1 MCATWRQATWRSS
14 SAAAAARATTS
25 ARARDARSRKWLPS
39 CARTPGWR
47 CGSRA
52 TRRSGARSTSRAWSG
67 ATPGPRVTRA
77 GSRTSRGPTRS
88 PPSSRTGARA
98 WRPGGNEPVRACLPL
113 KGCAGMLFR
122 WTMEFQHRTLEQLL
136 LEQGRIGPDDLRK
149 VKRLQQER
157 GERLERLLLDLGFI
171 SEEDLLPLLATYLGV
186 ETVPRREFPAVPVP
200 LGNLNV
206 KFLKHA
212 KVMPL
217 AQTNGA
223 MCVAMADPADYYTI
237 QALQIATGFAVEPRL
252 ARERDILEGLDAAYG
267 NGGGGEAGA
276 TSESADADIE
286 YLSDDEEDVNHLR
299 DLASEAPVIRL
310 VNLLINRAVEQR
322 SSDIHIEPFEN
333 ELKVRYRI
341 DGVLHDVETPARRLQ
356 AAIVSRIKIMA
367 KLNIAERR
375 LPQDGRIKLRLMGK
389 EVDLRVSTLPTL
401 YGESVVLR
409 ILDRSSIVVNLDALG
424 FPEDTLGQFNRLI
437 TKPYGMILVTGP
449 TGSGK
454 TTTLYGALDKINS
467 PDKKIITIEDPV
479 EYQLFGVNQIH
490 VKSQIGLTFANG
502 LRSIVR
508 QDPDVIMV
516 GEIRDFETAEIAI
529 QAALTGHLVF
539 STLHTNDAAG
549 AVSRLLEMGVEDYLL
564 ASSLLGVLAQRLVRK
579 ACEKCRRPAEITP
592 AVQRELGGDG
602 APVQVYEGTGCEDC
616 AHTGYRGRSGIFE
629 LLQVNEVIRPLILKR
644 SSADIIKDAG
654 VQQGMRTLREDG
666 WLKVRN

>member
-1 MCATWRQATWRSS
+1 
-14 SAAAAARATTS
+14 
-25 ARARDARSRKWLPS
+25 
-39 CARTPGWR
+39 
-47 CGSRA
+47 
-52 TRRSGARSTSRAWSG
+52 
-67 ATPGPRVTRA
+67 
-77 GSRTSRGPTRS
+77 
-88 PPSSRTGARA
+88 
-98 WRPGGNEPVRACLPL
+98 
-113 KGCAGMLFR
+113 
-122 WTMEFQHRTLEQLL
+122 MELQHRTLEQLL

-186 ETVPRREFPAVPVP
+186 EAVNRRDFPEVAVP

-206 KFLKHA
+206 KYLKHA
-212 KVMPL
+212 RVMPL
-217 AQTNGA
+217 RQENGTLR
-223 MCVAMADPADYYTI
+223 VAMADPADYYTI
-237 QALQIATGFAVEPRL
+237 QALELATGLHVDPRI
-252 ARERDILEGLDAAYG
+252 ARERDVLEGLESAYG
-267 NGGGGEAGA
+267 NGEGPAGKEGGELG
-276 TSESADADIE
+276 DADFE

-299 DLASEAPVIRL
+299 DLASEAPVIRF
-310 VNLLINRAVEQR
+310 VNLLISRAVEQR
-322 SSDIHIEPFEN
+322 ASDIHIEPFEN

-375 LPQDGRIKLRLMGK
+375 LPQDGRIKLRLMGR
-389 EVDLRVSTLPTL
+389 EIDLRVSTLPTL

-409 ILDRSSIVVNLDALG
+409 ILDRSSIVVNLGSLG
-424 FPEDTLGQFNRLI
+424 FPPETLGQFEKLI
-437 TKPYGMILVTGP
+437 TRPYGMILVTGP

-490 VKSQIGLTFANG
+490 VKPSIGLTFANG

-516 GEIRDFETAEIAI
+516 GEIRDAETAEIAI

-564 ASSLLGVLAQRLVRK
+564 ASSLLGVLAQRLVRRVCK
-579 ACEKCRRPAEITP
+579 RCARPAELG
-592 AVQRELGGDG
+592 AEAMRELQGANG
-602 APVQVYEGTGCEDC
+602 APVTVLEGGGCEEC
-616 AHTGYRGRSGIFE
+616 SQTGYRGRSGIYE
-629 LLQVNEVIRPLILKR
+629 LLLVTDAIRGLILKR
-644 SSADIIKDAG
+644 SSADIVKDAA

-666 WLKVRN
+666 WLKVRAGVTTVGEVVRVTQEEV